1 MASHQHAEEHAHP
14 GAMQYVVIAAILAII
29 TSIEVAVY
37 YIDALEDF
45 LVYILLCLSAI
56 KFGIVVGYYMHLKFD
71 NKLFMWIF
79 GAGLAVGASVVS
91 SLIALFDHF

>member
-1 MASHQHAEEHAHP
+1 
-14 GAMQYVVIAAILAII
+14 MQYVVIAAILAII

-56 KFGIVVGYYMHLKFD
+56 KFGIVVGYYMH
-71 NKLFMWIF
+71 
-79 GAGLAVGASVVS
+79 
-91 SLIALFDHF
+91 